1 MVKKGVSMKRFI
13 KLVSMFMVV
22 CIFSLHFAYAAST
35 ESGYLGSYSVSGSVG
50 FNGYT
55 SKVYAETN
63 CSSLNSNV
71 TVEMYYYVTIESSGV
86 IVCTAH
92 KTDAG
97 TQYKRV
103 EETYSVSSVSRPY
116 KVTGSHS
123 VTIPSQSWSATTDKY
138 Y

>member
-13 KLVSMFMVV
+13 KLISMFMVV

-50 FNGYT
+50 FSAYT
-55 SKVYAETN
+55 SKVYAETS
-63 CSSLNSNV
+63 CSSLSSNV
-71 TVEMYYYVTIESSGV
+71 TVEMYYYVAVESTGT
-86 IVCTAH
+86 IVCASH

-97 TQYKRV
+97 THYKRV
-103 EETYSVSSVSRPY
+103 EETYSVSSGSRPY